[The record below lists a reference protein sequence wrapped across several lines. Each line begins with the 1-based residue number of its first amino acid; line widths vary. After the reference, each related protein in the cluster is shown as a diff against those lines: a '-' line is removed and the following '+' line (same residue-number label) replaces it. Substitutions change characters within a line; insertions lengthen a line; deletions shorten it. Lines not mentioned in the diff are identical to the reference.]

1 MSNAT
6 CHNNMTNVFHHTLLI
21 GNVGQSIIKNK
32 QKMNKVQLK

>member
-21 GNVGQSIIKNK
+21 GNVGQSIKNK